1 MTIWSFRAASN
12 LMFTGLIQDIGRV
25 AAVEHRPD
33 GRHFR
38 IECPNLASQ
47 IAVDDSVATNGV
59 CLTATAVDA
68 TGFSAEAIAVT
79 LEKTGL
85 GALQA
90 GDRVNLELAM
100 RFGDRVGGHWVQG
113 HVTTTGRIIEITET
127 DDRWQ
132 VRIAFPAEQR
142 KYLIKEGSIAV
153 DGISLTVADLDD
165 ETFTVCIIPHTLQ
178 RTVLADRR
186 AGDRVNLEVDVM
198 AKYIENFLRF
208 PASATGQTA

>member
-1 MTIWSFRAASN
+1 
-12 LMFTGLIQDIGRV
+12 MFTGLIQDIGRV

-38 IECPNLASQ
+38 IECPNLAGQ
-47 IAVDDSVATNGV
+47 IAVDDSIATNGV

-68 TGFSAEAIAVT
+68 QGFSAEAIAVT
-79 LEKTGL
+79 LDKTSL
-85 GALQA
+85 GTLQA
-90 GDRVNLELAM
+90 GNRVNLELAM

-113 HVTTTGRIIEITET
+113 HVTGTGRITEITET

-132 VRIAFPAEQR
+132 IRIAFASDQR

-153 DGISLTVADLDD
+153 DGISLTVADLNDD
-165 ETFTVCIIPHTLQ
+165 SFTVCIIPHTLQ

-186 AGDRVNLEVDVM
+186 VGDAVNLEVDVM

-208 PASATGQTA
+208 PAAASVTA